1 MFGEREEW
9 VPYPPLKTI
18 LGLPLLRTRHIRMN
32 SHPRTRKNGGKTAP
46 NDIPDG
52 SGMCEVGARIRL
64 E

>member
-18 LGLPLLRTRHIRMN
+18 LPLPLLRTRHIRMN
-32 SHPRTRKNGGKTAP
+32 SHPSTRENGGKTAP
-46 NDIPDG
+46 NDIPDC
-52 SGMCEVGARIRL
+52 SGMCDVGTRIRL

>member
-18 LGLPLLRTRHIRMN
+18 LRLPLRRTRHIRMN
-32 SHPRTRKNGGKTAP
+32 SHPSTRKNGGKTAP
-46 NDIPDG
+46 GDIPDC
-52 SGMCEVGARIRL
+52 SGMRDVGTQIRL